1 MDERLLTYYNSELRH
16 VREMAAEFA
25 REFPKIA
32 GRLAL
37 DRDAKEICPDPYV
50 ERLLEGFAFLAARV
64 HLKLDAEFPRF
75 TQTLLETVYP
85 HYLCPVPSMGV
96 VHFEPDP
103 REPGPEDGYLLERGT
118 ALRSQSDET
127 PCQFRTAHEVRLWP
141 IKISDA
147 KYYTRSIGE
156 LGLPGSLEAKAA
168 LVIRLQT
175 TGDKKFKELKLDRLP
190 IFLRGSDEIPIAIY
204 EQIFSRGRNVV
215 IQAPKGLGEFREIL
229 PASTIRR
236 VGFAEE
242 EALLPSGPRSFEGYR
257 LLKEYFACPQRFL
270 FFELTGLLAAIQRCD
285 GDKLEIVIALQT
297 AEPKL
302 DNRIEGNSFAL
313 YCTPVIN
320 LFPKRLDPVLV
331 SDRFAEFHVVPER
344 TRPIDF
350 EVYEIQQVV
359 GVLADLHEEQRF
371 EAFYFARDG
380 DSRTGSY
387 YTVNRI
393 PRVLT
398 AKEKKFGAVSSY
410 AGSEVFISLVDSKIA
425 PYKRD
430 LNQLNIT
437 ALCTNRHLPIQLPI
451 GSGKTDLATDLY
463 SPVANIRWY
472 AAPTLPI
479 ASVAEGDPSWRI
491 INHLSLNYLSLLD
504 SKEGDG
510 AVALRDLLKLYVN
523 PNDLYTL
530 RQIEGIRSV
539 AASPI
544 IRRVASEGPLTFARG
559 LEVSVI
565 FDESAFEG
573 SGIFILGAVLSQFF
587 ARYVSINSFT
597 ETAIVS
603 QRRGEIMRWPSLIGR
618 RQIA

>member
-1 MDERLLTYYNSELRH
+1 MDERLLSYYNSELRH

-64 HLKLDAEFPRF
+64 HLKLDSEFPRF

-103 REPGPEDGYLLERGT
+103 REPGPEDGYLVERGT
-118 ALRSQSDET
+118 ALRSHSDET
-127 PCQFRTAHEVRLWP
+127 PCQFRTAHSLRLWP
-141 IKISDA
+141 LKIGDA
-147 KYYTRSIGE
+147 KYYTRTIGE

-190 IFLRGSDEIPIAIY
+190 IFIRGADEIPISIY
-204 EQIFSRGRNVV
+204 EQIFAHGKNVV
-215 IQAPKGLGEFREIL
+215 IQPTRGQGDFHEIL
-229 PASTIRR
+229 PASSIQR
-236 VGFAEE
+236 VGFGEE
-242 EALLPSGPRSFEGYR
+242 EALLPRGPRSFEGYR

-270 FFELTGLLAAIQRCD
+270 FFELTGLLPAVQRFD
-285 GDKLEIVIALQT
+285 GDKLEIVITLQT

-302 DNRIEGNSFAL
+302 DNRIDTNSFAL

-331 SDRFAEFHVVPER
+331 SDRFAEFHVVAER

-350 EVYEIQQVV
+350 EVFEVQQVV
-359 GVLADLHEEQRF
+359 GVLANLNEEQRF

-380 DSRTGSY
+380 EGRTGSY

-410 AGSEVFISLVDSKIA
+410 AGSEIFISLVDSKVA
-425 PYKRD
+425 PYKRE
-430 LNQLNIT
+430 LTQLNIT

-451 GSGKTDLATDLY
+451 GTGETDLATDLY
-463 SPVANIRWY
+463 SPVAYIRWY
-472 AAPTLPI
+472 AVPTVPI

-504 SKEGDG
+504 TKEGDG

-523 PNDLYTL
+523 PNDVYTL

-539 AASPI
+539 VATPI
-544 IRRVASEGPLTFARG
+544 IRRVASAGPLTFARG
-559 LEVSVI
+559 LEVRVV

-573 SGIFILGAVLSQFF
+573 SGIFILGAVLAQFF
-587 ARYVSINSFT
+587 SRYVSINSFT
-597 ETAIVS
+597 ETVIVS
-603 QRRGEIMRWPSLIGR
+603 QRRGEIIRWPSLIGR
-618 RQIA
+618 RQVA